1 MSGQALD
8 AFRRLGLRAPGGR
21 RCEACAVHRPE
32 ASAGYEAAC
41 LTQALNSDVRG
52 RTIAFLGGAFKAG
65 TSDDRDSPALRV
77 ADRLHQL
84 GAIVR
89 LFDPEAQ
96 DNARRTHPH
105 LAFADSALDATHEA
119 DLVVIA
125 TEWPAFNADPKLP
138 TAAEHVTTRTVV
150 DVRNALDAGPWLAGC
165 WTVHQLGRPART
177 PTA

>member
-8 AFRRLGLRAPGGR
+8 AFRRLGLRAPGGPPPL
-21 RCEACAVHRPE
+21 CAVHRPE

-65 TSDDRDSPALRV
+65 TSDDRDSPALRL

-96 DNARRTHPH
+96 DNARRTHPPPR
-105 LAFADSALDATHEA
+105 L
-119 DLVVIA
+119 
-125 TEWPAFNADPKLP
+125 
-138 TAAEHVTTRTVV
+138 R
-150 DVRNALDAGPWLAGC
+150 R
-165 WTVHQLGRPART
+165 QRP
-177 PTA
+177 